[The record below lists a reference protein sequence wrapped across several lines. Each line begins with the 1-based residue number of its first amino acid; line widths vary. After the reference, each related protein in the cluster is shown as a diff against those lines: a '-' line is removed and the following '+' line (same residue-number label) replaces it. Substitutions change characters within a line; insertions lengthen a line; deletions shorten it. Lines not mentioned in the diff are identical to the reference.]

1 MFQIF
6 LNPAILEV
14 MIVTLGSRALEYYN
28 AKNEMRKRAE
38 LKQAGEAAEKER
50 RRPTNPL
57 LPLQSLLGG
66 LGLTVGG
73 EAQNANLNV
82 QGVKLQLVK
91 AQGVSVSCSEG
102 GPLRRE
108 CRNCPGITLNVV
120 VQHASVVNV
129 TDIHHNEEVRQMTD
143 NGKEV
148 ET

>member
-102 GPLRRE
+102 AAAARVPQLPRDYAERGSATCVGGERDRHSP
-108 CRNCPGITLNVV
+108 
-120 VQHASVVNV
+120 Q
-129 TDIHHNEEVRQMTD
+129 
-143 NGKEV
+143 
-148 ET
+148 